1 MEIQKPKYFDSELER
16 KCTSF
21 NLIPK
26 ITFALGLLL
35 FFIGTMIDYNFED
48 EVSTFLMVLAL
59 VIILAYPIYATIS
72 YVYFYI
78 YLKKII
84 DISPTKKKRVISIVF
99 GIIQVIGYLA
109 VIGVE
114 IFFFVQSF
122 RN

>member
-59 VIILAYPIYATIS
+59 VIILAYPIYDRLQKVCYRRYYFRYAGHKRKTDLSTKNSKGIS
-72 YVYFYI
+72 
-78 YLKKII
+78 
-84 DISPTKKKRVISIVF
+84 
-99 GIIQVIGYLA
+99 Q
-109 VIGVE
+109 
-114 IFFFVQSF
+114 
-122 RN
+122 